1 MSDAIWKN
9 GRIGTIQG
17 YRFGKICRVLLL
29 GLITYDSR
37 SIQYVQPHC
46 RVHPRVHASSFNKDT
61 TTYLFCIDLRLHRD
75 QPVEID
81 MSRLSNGNGTNG
93 VHMHSHSH
101 SHTDSGP
108 AKADSPA
115 RRATTPIAIVGMAC
129 RFPGNVSSPPQLWE
143 LCASGKDGWQ
153 PIPESRFDNKS
164 LYHRNYSRAG
174 RVRLARHHRTILV

>member
-1 MSDAIWKN
+1 MEEWKN
-9 GRIGTIQG
+9 GNYARIPIWKDMPCAASWTYNIRLPEYTVRTASLPSSSKSACVFIQQRH
-17 YRFGKICRVLLL
+17 YNLPL
-29 GLITYDSR
+29 
-37 SIQYVQPHC
+37 
-46 RVHPRVHASSFNKDT
+46 
-61 TTYLFCIDLRLHRD
+61 CIDLRLHRD
-75 QPVEID
+75 QPMEID
-81 MSRLSNGNGTNG
+81 MSRLSNGNSTNG

-174 RVRLARHHRTILV
+174 RVRLARHHRTMLV